1 MALDLDSLRSF
12 VVLSEQLHFRRAAEI
27 LHLSQPA
34 LSKQIRRMEDRL
46 GGQLLIR
53 RSRGLHLTPAGQL
66 LQQHARQVIEDSE
79 SAERITRLALKGE
92 AGTLRVGFG
101 IAVLA
106 RGLPNLMLRFRK
118 KFPHVDLSVRN
129 MSTSDQL
136 QALSDRK
143 IDLGF
148 VRLPVRSEDIA
159 TIPIVKER
167 LMIVFS
173 EESFYEVKRGL
184 AALRNA
190 PFILPCR
197 ADSAS
202 FYDHVFRTCC
212 AAGFVPRV
220 VQEADVFFT
229 ALNLVRAGLGVS
241 IAPSAVQ
248 LMRVPQIR
256 FAETRVPEAEWT
268 IGIAWNRRSP
278 QSVLAKNFLR
288 MARNSL
294 SSSFQLIRMR
304 FHCATPQSSRACAK
318 LCDELSPFQQLA
330 NCCVLPETHRPRV
343 LLNPQQ
349 ECRKIAPTDLSAPR
363 RERAAGC

>member
-1 MALDLDSLRSF
+1 MALELDDLRSF
-12 VVLSEQLHFRRAAEI
+12 LVLSEQLHFRRAAEI
-27 LHLSQPA
+27 LHVSQPA
-34 LSKQIRRMEDRL
+34 LSKQIRRLEDRL
-46 GGQLLIR
+46 GGQLLTR
-53 RSRGLHLTPAGQL
+53 RSRGLHLTSAGQVL
-66 LQQHARQVIEDSE
+66 LQHARQVIEDSE

-118 KFPHVDLSVRN
+118 RFPNVDLSVRN
-129 MSTSDQL
+129 MSTSDQI
-136 QALSDRK
+136 QALSDRR
-143 IDLGF
+143 IDVGF
-148 VRLPVRSEDIA
+148 VRLPIRTEDIE

-167 LMIVFS
+167 LMIVLS
-173 EESFYEVKRGL
+173 EQATHNAKNGL
-184 AALRNA
+184 AALSSA

-202 FYDHVFRTCC
+202 FYDHVFRTCR

-256 FAETRVPEAEWT
+256 FAETKIPEAEWS
-268 IGIAWNRRSP
+268 IGIAWNRQCPR
-278 QSVLAKNFLR
+278 SVLAENFIQ
-288 MARNSL
+288 MARKFL
-294 SSSFQLIRMR
+294 SSTI
-304 FHCATPQSSRACAK
+304 K
-318 LCDELSPFQQLA
+318 
-330 NCCVLPETHRPRV
+330 
-343 LLNPQQ
+343 
-349 ECRKIAPTDLSAPR
+349 
-363 RERAAGC
+363 

>member
-1 MALDLDSLRSF
+1 MALELNDLRSF
-12 VVLSEQLHFRRAAEI
+12 LVLSEQLHFRRTAEI
-27 LHLSQPA
+27 LHVSQPA
-34 LSKQIRRMEDRL
+34 LSKQIRRLEERL
-46 GGQLLIR
+46 GGPLLIR
-53 RSRGLHLTPAGQL
+53 RSHGVHLTPAGQVL
-66 LQQHARQVIEDSE
+66 LEHARQVIADSE

-118 KFPHVDLSVRN
+118 RFPNVDLSVRN
-129 MSTSDQL
+129 MSTSDQV
-136 QALSDRK
+136 QALNDKR
-143 IDLGF
+143 IDVGF
-148 VRLPVRSEDIA
+148 VRLPIAAENIA

-167 LMIVFS
+167 LMIVMS
-173 EESFYEVKRGL
+173 KQAKHNPKKGL
-184 AALRNA
+184 AALSDA

-202 FYDHVFRTCC
+202 FYDHVFRTCR

-256 FAETRVPEAEWT
+256 FAETRVPEAEWE
-268 IGIAWNRRSP
+268 IGIAWNRQHPR
-278 QSVLAKNFLR
+278 SVLMKNFVQ
-288 MARNSL
+288 MARRLL
-294 SSSFQLIRMR
+294 SSTFQ
-304 FHCATPQSSRACAK
+304 
-318 LCDELSPFQQLA
+318 
-330 NCCVLPETHRPRV
+330 
-343 LLNPQQ
+343 
-349 ECRKIAPTDLSAPR
+349 
-363 RERAAGC
+363 